1 MSKKTKDSGI
11 AGLLLLFGWLV
22 FLLLVLVFYFYFMD
36 KIDFNGLLGRETTTE
51 ATTEGP
57 ISDNPEN
64 FETKY
69 SYQTNA
75 NLDINSLMIEYYAA
89 LAVCDQ
95 AKLVTLVTDPSAYN
109 DMTPYEQKSQIITHY
124 SNINC
129 YTVAGNTAD
138 TTILYVTCNINIA
151 GVQSAPMNIS
161 QFYIVKTAEGY
172 KINNSP
178 LDEATT
184 TYIND
189 VSASADVQE
198 LYRNVKANI
207 DSCLAS
213 DPTFAEFYNKI
224 YTAE

>member
-1 MSKKTKDSGI
+1 MSKKKKDSGI

-36 KIDFNGLLGRETTTE
+36 KIDFNKILGRDTTTE
-51 ATTEGP
+51 AEQGP
-57 ISDNPEN
+57 VSDNPEQYD
-64 FETKY
+64 TKY

-95 AKLVTLVTDPSAYN
+95 NKLVSLVTDPSVYN

-129 YTVAGNTAD
+129 YTVPGLTED
-138 TTILYVTCNINIA
+138 STILYVTCNINIA
-151 GVQSAPMNIS
+151 GVESAPMNIS

-172 KINNSP
+172 KINNGA

-184 TYIND
+184 NHIAE

-207 DSCLAS
+207 DECLAK
-213 DPTFAEFYNKI
+213 DPTFVEFYNTV

>member
-1 MSKKTKDSGI
+1 MSKKKKDSGI

-36 KIDFNGLLGRETTTE
+36 KIDFNKLLGRETTTE
-51 ATTEGP
+51 STEGP
-57 ISDNPEN
+57 VSNNPEQY
-64 FETKY
+64 ETKY

-95 AKLVTLVTDPSAYN
+95 NKLASLVTDPSVYN

-129 YTVAGNTAD
+129 YTVPGTTQDA
-138 TTILYVTCNINIA
+138 TILYVTCNINIA
-151 GVQSAPMNIS
+151 GVESAPMNIS

-172 KINNSP
+172 KINNGV

-184 TYIND
+184 NLISEI
-189 VSASADVQE
+189 SASADIQE

-207 DSCLAS
+207 DECLAK

>member
-36 KIDFNGLLGRETTTE
+36 KIDFNKLLGKETTTE
-51 ATTEGP
+51 ATEGP
-57 ISDNPEN
+57 VSDNPAEY
-64 FETKY
+64 ETKY
-69 SYQTNA
+69 SYKTNA

-95 AKLVTLVTDPSAYN
+95 DKLVSLVIDPSVYN

-129 YTVAGNTAD
+129 YTVDGNMPD
-138 TTILYVTCNINIA
+138 STILYVTCNINIA
-151 GVQSAPMNIS
+151 GVESAPMNIS
-161 QFYIVKTAEGY
+161 QFYIVKTENGY
-172 KINNSP
+172 KIDNRV
-178 LDEATT
+178 LDDATT
-184 TYIND
+184 AFISQ
-189 VSASADVQE
+189 VSSSDDIQE

-213 DPTFAEFYNKI
+213 DPTFADFYSKI
-224 YTAE
+224 YGQ

>member
-36 KIDFNGLLGRETTTE
+36 KIDFNELLGRETTAE
-51 ATTEGP
+51 TTEGP
-57 ISDNPEN
+57 ISDNPEKY
-64 FETKY
+64 ETKY

-95 AKLVTLVTDPSAYN
+95 NKLVTLVTDPSVYN

-129 YTVAGNTAD
+129 YTVAGKTED
-138 TTILYVTCNINIA
+138 STILYVTCNINIA
-151 GVQSAPMNIS
+151 GVESAPMNIS
-161 QFYIVKTAEGY
+161 QFYIVKTSEGY
-172 KINNSP
+172 KINNST
-178 LDEATT
+178 LDEATAS
-184 TYIND
+184 YIAE
-189 VSASADVQE
+189 VSASTDIQE

-224 YTAE
+224 YTTE

>member
-1 MSKKTKDSGI
+1 MSKKKKDSGI

-36 KIDFNGLLGRETTTE
+36 KIDFNKILGRDTTTE
-51 ATTEGP
+51 AEQGP
-57 ISDNPEN
+57 VSDNPEQYD
-64 FETKY
+64 TKY

-95 AKLVTLVTDPSAYN
+95 NKLVSLVTDPSVYN

-129 YTVAGNTAD
+129 YTVPGLTED
-138 TTILYVTCNINIA
+138 STILYVTCNINIA
-151 GVQSAPMNIS
+151 GVESAPMNIS

-172 KINNSP
+172 KINNGV

-184 TYIND
+184 NHIAE

-207 DSCLAS
+207 DECLAK
-213 DPTFAEFYNKI
+213 DPTFVEFYNTV

>member
-36 KIDFNGLLGRETTTE
+36 KIDFNELLGKETTSV
-51 ATTEGP
+51 TTEGP
-57 ISDNPEN
+57 VSDNPEE

-69 SYQTNA
+69 SYKTNA

-95 AKLVTLVTDPSAYN
+95 AKLVTLVTDPSVYN

-129 YTVAGNTAD
+129 YTVPGNTED
-138 TTILYVTCNINIA
+138 STILYVTCNINIA

-172 KINNSP
+172 KINNSV
-178 LDEATT
+178 LDEATNS
-184 TYIND
+184 YIEE
-189 VSASADVQE
+189 VSSSEDIQE

-207 DSCLAS
+207 DGCLQQ
-213 DPTFAEFYNKI
+213 DPTFADFYNKI
-224 YTAE
+224 YTTE

>member
-1 MSKKTKDSGI
+1 MSKKNKNSGI

-36 KIDFNGLLGRETTTE
+36 KIDFNELLGRETT

-57 ISDNPEN
+57 VSDNPEQ

-89 LAVCDQ
+89 LAVCDKN
-95 AKLVTLVTDPSAYN
+95 KLVTLVTNPSVYD

-129 YTVAGNTAD
+129 YTVIGDAPD
-138 TTILYVTCNINIA
+138 TTVLYVTCNINIA
-151 GVQSAPMNIS
+151 GVDSAPMNIS
-161 QFYIVKTAEGY
+161 QFYIVKTADGY
-172 KINNSP
+172 KINNGQ
-178 LDEATT
+178 LDASTVS
-184 TYIND
+184 YIQQVGQSED
-189 VSASADVQE
+189 IQE

-213 DPTFAEFYNKI
+213 DPTFADFYNKI
-224 YTAE
+224 YTTE

>member
-1 MSKKTKDSGI
+1 MSKKKKDSGI

-36 KIDFNGLLGRETTTE
+36 KIDFNELLGRETTTE
-51 ATTEGP
+51 VQEGP
-57 ISDNPEN
+57 VSDNPDSY
-64 FETKY
+64 ETKY
-69 SYQTNA
+69 SYKTNA

-95 AKLVTLVTDPSAYN
+95 AKLVTLVTDPSVYN

-129 YTVAGNTAD
+129 YTVAGNTED
-138 TTILYVTCNINIA
+138 STILYVTCNINIA
-151 GVQSAPMNIS
+151 GVESAPMNIS

-172 KINNSP
+172 KINNAT
-178 LDEATT
+178 LDSATT
-184 TYIND
+184 SHIAD
-189 VSASADVQE
+189 VSASDDIQE

-207 DSCLAS
+207 DSCLQQ

>member
-36 KIDFNGLLGRETTTE
+36 KIDFNELLGRETTAE
-51 ATTEGP
+51 TTEGP
-57 ISDNPEN
+57 ISDNPEKY
-64 FETKY
+64 ETKY

-95 AKLVTLVTDPSAYN
+95 NKLVTLVTDPSVYN

-129 YTVAGNTAD
+129 YTVAGNTED
-138 TTILYVTCNINIA
+138 STILYVTCNI
-151 GVQSAPMNIS
+151 
-161 QFYIVKTAEGY
+161 K
-172 KINNSP
+172 
-178 LDEATT
+178 D
-184 TYIND
+184 
-189 VSASADVQE
+189 
-198 LYRNVKANI
+198 
-207 DSCLAS
+207 C
-213 DPTFAEFYNKI
+213 
-224 YTAE
+224 

>member
-1 MSKKTKDSGI
+1 MSKKNKDSGI

-36 KIDFNGLLGRETTTE
+36 KIDFNELLGRETTET
-51 ATTEGP
+51 ATEGP
-57 ISDNPEN
+57 VSDNPEQ

-89 LAVCDQ
+89 LAVCDKN
-95 AKLVTLVTDPSAYN
+95 KLVTLVTDPSVYD
-109 DMTPYEQKSQIITHY
+109 DMTPYEQKSQVITRY

-129 YTVAGNTAD
+129 YTVDGDAPD
-138 TTILYVTCNINIA
+138 TTVLYVTCNINIA
-151 GVQSAPMNIS
+151 GVESAPMNIS
-161 QFYIVKTAEGY
+161 QFYIVKTTDGY
-172 KINNSP
+172 KIDNGVLADS
-178 LDEATT
+178 TVS
-184 TYIND
+184 YIQQVGESED
-189 VSASADVQE
+189 IQE

-213 DPTFAEFYNKI
+213 DPTFADFYNKI
-224 YTAE
+224 YTTE

>member
-1 MSKKTKDSGI
+1 MSKKKKDSGI

-36 KIDFNGLLGRETTTE
+36 KIDFNKILGRDTTTE
-51 ATTEGP
+51 AEQGP
-57 ISDNPEN
+57 VSDNPEQYD
-64 FETKY
+64 TKY

-95 AKLVTLVTDPSAYN
+95 NKLVSLVTDPSVYN

-129 YTVAGNTAD
+129 YTVPGLTEES
-138 TTILYVTCNINIA
+138 TILYVTCNINIA
-151 GVQSAPMNIS
+151 GVESAPMNIS

-172 KINNSP
+172 KINNGA

-184 TYIND
+184 NHIAE

-207 DSCLAS
+207 DECLAK
-213 DPTFAEFYNKI
+213 DPTFVEFYNTV

>member
-1 MSKKTKDSGI
+1 MSKKNKDSGV

-36 KIDFNGLLGRETTTE
+36 KIDFNELLGRETTTE
-51 ATTEGP
+51 TVEGP
-57 ISDNPEN
+57 ISDNPQQY
-64 FETKY
+64 ETKY

-95 AKLVTLVTDPSAYN
+95 TKLVTLVTDPSVYD

-129 YTVAGNTAD
+129 YTVEGNTAD

-151 GVQSAPMNIS
+151 GVESAPMNIS
-161 QFYIVKTAEGY
+161 QFYIVKTSEGY
-172 KINNSP
+172 KINNGP
-178 LDEATT
+178 LDSATT
-184 TYIND
+184 DYIKE
-189 VSASADVQE
+189 VSSSADIQE

-207 DSCLAS
+207 DSCLQS
-213 DPTFAEFYNKI
+213 DPTFAEFYSKI
-224 YTAE
+224 YTTE

>member
-1 MSKKTKDSGI
+1 MSKKNKDSGI

-36 KIDFNGLLGRETTTE
+36 KIDFNELLGKETT
-51 ATTEGP
+51 ASTEGP
-57 ISDNPEN
+57 VSDNPEQ

-89 LAVCDQ
+89 LAVCDKN
-95 AKLVTLVTDPSAYN
+95 KLVTLVTNPSVYD

-129 YTVAGNTAD
+129 YTVDGDVAD
-138 TTILYVTCNINIA
+138 STVLYVTCNINIA
-151 GVQSAPMNIS
+151 GVNSAPMNIS
-161 QFYIVKTAEGY
+161 QFYIVKTPDGY
-172 KINNSP
+172 KINNGQ
-178 LDEATT
+178 LDASTVS
-184 TYIND
+184 YIQQVGQSED
-189 VSASADVQE
+189 IQE

-213 DPTFAEFYNKI
+213 DPTFADFYNKI
-224 YTAE
+224 YTTE

>member
-1 MSKKTKDSGI
+1 MSKKNKDSGI

-36 KIDFNGLLGRETTTE
+36 KIDFNELLGRETTE
-51 ATTEGP
+51 VTTEGP
-57 ISDNPEN
+57 VSDNPEQ

-89 LAVCDQ
+89 LAVCDKN
-95 AKLVTLVTDPSAYN
+95 KLVTLVTDPSVYD
-109 DMTPYEQKSQIITHY
+109 DMTPYEQKSQVITRY

-129 YTVAGNTAD
+129 YTVEGDAPD

-151 GVQSAPMNIS
+151 GVESAPMNIS
-161 QFYIVKTAEGY
+161 QFYIVKTSEGY
-172 KINNSP
+172 KIDNGVLADSTV
-178 LDEATT
+178 A
-184 TYIND
+184 YIQQVGESED
-189 VSASADVQE
+189 IQE

-213 DPTFAEFYNKI
+213 DPTFADFYNKI
-224 YTAE
+224 YTTE

>member
-11 AGLLLLFGWLV
+11 AGLLLLFGWLI

-36 KIDFNGLLGRETTTE
+36 KININELLGKETTV

-57 ISDNPEN
+57 VSDNPEE

-69 SYQTNA
+69 SYKTNA

-95 AKLVTLVTDPSAYN
+95 AKLITLVTDPSVYN
-109 DMTPYEQKSQIITHY
+109 DMTAHEQKSQIITHY

-129 YTVAGNTAD
+129 YTVPGNTED
-138 TTILYVTCNINIA
+138 STILYVTCNINIA
-151 GVQSAPMNIS
+151 GVESAPMNIS

-172 KINNSP
+172 KINNSV
-178 LDEATT
+178 LDPTT
-184 TYIND
+184 TAYIEE
-189 VSASADVQE
+189 VSASEDIQE

-207 DSCLAS
+207 DGCLQQ

-224 YTAE
+224 YTVE

>member
-1 MSKKTKDSGI
+1 MSKKNKDSGI
-11 AGLLLLFGWLV
+11 AGLILLFGWLV

-36 KIDFNGLLGRETTTE
+36 KIDFNKLLGKDTTE

-57 ISDNPEN
+57 ISDNPEQ

-89 LAVCDQ
+89 LAVCDKN
-95 AKLVTLVTDPSAYN
+95 KLVTLVTDTSVYD
-109 DMTPYEQKSQIITHY
+109 DMTPYEQKSQVITRY

-129 YTVAGNTAD
+129 YTVEGDSPD

-151 GVQSAPMNIS
+151 GVESAPMNIS
-161 QFYIVKTAEGY
+161 QFYIVKTSDGY
-172 KINNSP
+172 KINNGVLADS
-178 LDEATT
+178 TVS
-184 TYIND
+184 YIQQVGESED
-189 VSASADVQE
+189 IQE

-213 DPTFAEFYNKI
+213 DPTFADFYNKI
-224 YTAE
+224 YTTE

>member
-36 KIDFNGLLGRETTTE
+36 KIDFNELLGRETTAE
-51 ATTEGP
+51 TTEGP
-57 ISDNPEN
+57 ISDNPDKY
-64 FETKY
+64 ETKY

-95 AKLVTLVTDPSAYN
+95 NKLVTLVTDPSVYN

-129 YTVAGNTAD
+129 YTVAGNTED

-151 GVQSAPMNIS
+151 GVESAPMNIS
-161 QFYIVKTAEGY
+161 QFYIVKTSEGY
-172 KINNSP
+172 KINNGA
-178 LDEATT
+178 LDEATNS
-184 TYIND
+184 YIAE
-189 VSASADVQE
+189 VSSSADIQE

-207 DSCLAS
+207 DSCLTS

-224 YTAE
+224 YTTE

>member
-11 AGLLLLFGWLV
+11 AGLLLLFGWLI
-22 FLLLVLVFYFYFMD
+22 FLLLLLVFYFYFMD
-36 KIDFNGLLGRETTTE
+36 KINFKELLGKETTV

-57 ISDNPEN
+57 ISDNPEA

-95 AKLVTLVTDPSAYN
+95 AKLVTLVTDPGVYD

-129 YTVAGNTAD
+129 YTVAGNTED
-138 TTILYVTCNINIA
+138 STILYVTCNINIA
-151 GVQSAPMNIS
+151 GVESAPMNIS
-161 QFYIVKTAEGY
+161 QFYIVKTADGY
-172 KINNSP
+172 KINNSA
-178 LDEATT
+178 LDGATAS
-184 TYIND
+184 YIEE
-189 VSASADVQE
+189 VSASADIQE

-207 DSCLAS
+207 DSCLQQ

>member
-1 MSKKTKDSGI
+1 MSKKNKDSGI
-11 AGLLLLFGWLV
+11 AGLILLFGWLV

-36 KIDFNGLLGRETTTE
+36 KIDFNKLLGKDTTE
-51 ATTEGP
+51 VTTEGP
-57 ISDNPEN
+57 ISDNPEQ

-89 LAVCDQ
+89 LAVCDKN
-95 AKLVTLVTDPSAYN
+95 KLVTLVTDTSVYD
-109 DMTPYEQKSQIITHY
+109 DMTPYEQKSQVITRY

-129 YTVAGNTAD
+129 YTVEGDSPD

-151 GVQSAPMNIS
+151 GVESAPMNIS
-161 QFYIVKTAEGY
+161 QFYIVKTSDGY
-172 KINNSP
+172 KINNGVLADS
-178 LDEATT
+178 TVS
-184 TYIND
+184 YIQQVGESED
-189 VSASADVQE
+189 IQE

-213 DPTFAEFYNKI
+213 DPTFADFYNKI
-224 YTAE
+224 YTTE

>member
-1 MSKKTKDSGI
+1 MSKKNKDSGI

-36 KIDFNGLLGRETTTE
+36 KIDFNELLGRETTTE
-51 ATTEGP
+51 AVEGP
-57 ISDNPEN
+57 VSDNPEQY
-64 FETKY
+64 ETKY

-95 AKLVTLVTDPSAYN
+95 SKLVTLVTDPSVYDN
-109 DMTPYEQKSQIITHY
+109 MTQYEQKSQIITHY

-129 YTVAGNTAD
+129 YTVEGNTAD

-161 QFYIVKTAEGY
+161 QFYIVKTSEGY
-172 KINNSP
+172 KINNGP
-178 LDEATT
+178 LDSATT
-184 TYIND
+184 DYIKE
-189 VSASADVQE
+189 VSSSADVQE
-198 LYRNVKANI
+198 LYRNVKTNI
-207 DSCLAS
+207 DSCLQS

-224 YTAE
+224 YTTE

>member
-1 MSKKTKDSGI
+1 MSKKTKDSGV

-36 KIDFNGLLGRETTTE
+36 KIDFNELLGKETTE
-51 ATTEGP
+51 QTTEGP
-57 ISDNPEN
+57 VSDDPEQ

-89 LAVCDQ
+89 LAVCDKN
-95 AKLVTLVTDPSAYN
+95 KLVTLVTEPGVYD

-129 YTVAGNTAD
+129 YTVPGKTED
-138 TTILYVTCNINIA
+138 STVLYVTCNINIA
-151 GVQSAPMNIS
+151 GVESAPMNIS
-161 QFYIVKTAEGY
+161 QFYIVKTADGY
-172 KINNSP
+172 KINNGA
-178 LDEATT
+178 LDSDTVA
-184 TYIND
+184 YISE
-189 VSASADVQE
+189 VSSSDDIQE

-207 DSCLAS
+207 DGCLAQ

>member
-1 MSKKTKDSGI
+1 MSKKKKDSGI

-36 KIDFNGLLGRETTTE
+36 KIDFKNLLGKETTTE
-51 ATTEGP
+51 VQAGP
-57 ISDNPEN
+57 VSDNPEN
-64 FETKY
+64 YETKY
-69 SYQTNA
+69 SYKTNA

-95 AKLVTLVTDPSAYN
+95 AKLVTLVTDPSVYN

-129 YTVAGNTAD
+129 YTVDGNTAD
-138 TTILYVTCNINIA
+138 STILYVTCNINIA
-151 GVQSAPMNIS
+151 GVDSAPMNIS

-172 KINNSP
+172 KINNST
-178 LDEATT
+178 LDSAATA
-184 TYIND
+184 YISE
-189 VSASADVQE
+189 VSASDDIQE
-198 LYRNVKANI
+198 LYRNVKTNI
-207 DSCLAS
+207 DSCLQS

>member
-1 MSKKTKDSGI
+1 MSKKKKDSGI

-36 KIDFNGLLGRETTTE
+36 KIDFNKILGRDTTTE
-51 ATTEGP
+51 AEQGP
-57 ISDNPEN
+57 ISDNPEQYD
-64 FETKY
+64 TKY

-95 AKLVTLVTDPSAYN
+95 NKLVSLVTDPSVYN

-129 YTVAGNTAD
+129 YTVPGLTED
-138 TTILYVTCNINIA
+138 STILYVTCNINIA
-151 GVQSAPMNIS
+151 GVESAPMNIS

-172 KINNSP
+172 KINNGA

-184 TYIND
+184 NHIAE

-207 DSCLAS
+207 DECLAK
-213 DPTFAEFYNKI
+213 DPTFVEFYNTV

>member
-1 MSKKTKDSGI
+1 MSKKKKDSGI

-36 KIDFNGLLGRETTTE
+36 KIDFNKILGRDTTTE
-51 ATTEGP
+51 AQQGP
-57 ISDNPEN
+57 VSDNPEQYD
-64 FETKY
+64 TKY

-95 AKLVTLVTDPSAYN
+95 NKLVSLVTDPSVYN

-129 YTVAGNTAD
+129 YTVPGLTED
-138 TTILYVTCNINIA
+138 STILYVTCNINIA
-151 GVQSAPMNIS
+151 GVESAPMNIS

-172 KINNSP
+172 KINNGV

-184 TYIND
+184 NHIAE

-207 DSCLAS
+207 DECLAK
-213 DPTFAEFYNKI
+213 DPTFVEFYNTV